1 MKQKRAS
8 RVFSEQYIYCS
19 KKVQKLLLEYKTI
32 RQNIDKYGYQAL
44 IVLRE
49 GLEKIRDIYI
59 QLKEF
64 YNKQFFQIKT
74 KKGQRKMFQKLAKQI
89 LDVLKHIRYFIDHV
103 YVLYIDYCKKQY
115 YKIVGDIKI

>member
-1 MKQKRAS
+1 MKQKIGS
-8 RVFSEQYIYCS
+8 RVFSDEYIYCN
-19 KKVQKLLLEYKTI
+19 KKVQKFLSEYKMI
-32 RQNIDKYGYQAL
+32 RQNIEREGYQDL
-44 IVLRE
+44 IILRE

-74 KKGQRKMFQKLAKQI
+74 KKGQRKMFQKLGRQI

-103 YVLYIDYCKKQY
+103 YIYYINYCQKKY
-115 YKIVGDIKI
+115 WKIVGDIKI

>member
-64 YNKQFFQIKT
+64 YNKQFFQIKM

-115 YKIVGDIKI
+115 LKIVGDIKI